1 MPTPTPG
8 ASEFDR
14 FGPWIDE
21 IATPDDVPPLYR
33 DHPLDL
39 AAATLVLKVPRN
51 IARRD
56 ATPDMDL
63 YDHLLALDAEGL
75 TVLSRRTAAGKQRGA
90 PVARGYDVRRV
101 PHGEVAAI
109 RDVVSLLDGRLS
121 IHTLDGAALTLR
133 YNGSARATV
142 TRLVTALRGAAGAQ
156 PAGAAG
162 AAMLAALAERPGIGV
177 RALDAGQV
185 DVALVNDVREI
196 VRHTPDLVAR
206 TCHGRVPLAPRRGGM
221 AGVVRRALHSLSPA
235 TLHGAVV
242 LADDTAVDVVG
253 RHDWI
258 VRGRAP
264 VHSLSR
270 LVLPVGALR
279 RVEVAAHETYPGVAV
294 VRLGAGFSTLE
305 IAVPEGSAAHGLLS
319 DAAARALVMTA

>member
-1 MPTPTPG
+1 MPTPAPG

-21 IATPDDVPPLYR
+21 VTTPDDVPPLYR

-39 AAATLVLKVPRN
+39 AAALLVLKVPRN

-56 ATPDMDL
+56 ATADMDL
-63 YDHLLALDAEGL
+63 YDHLIALDAEGL
-75 TVLSRRTAAGKQRGA
+75 TVLSRVATAKRRGA
-90 PVARGYDVRRV
+90 PVERGYDARRV
-101 PHGEVAAI
+101 AHGEVAAI

-133 YNGSARATV
+133 YNGSARANV
-142 TRLVTALRGAAGAQ
+142 TRLVTALRDAAGTR
-156 PAGAAG
+156 PPSAAG
-162 AAMLAALAERPGIGV
+162 AALLAALAERPAIGT

-196 VRHTPDLVAR
+196 VRHTPDLVVR
-206 TCHGRVPLAPRRGGM
+206 TCHGRVPLAPRPGG
-221 AGVVRRALHSLSPA
+221 AGGPVRRALHSLSPA
-235 TLHGAVV
+235 TLHGAVIG
-242 LADDTAVDVVG
+242 ADDAAVDVVG
-253 RHDWI
+253 RQEWI
-258 VRGRAP
+258 ARGRAP

-279 RVEVAAHETYPGVAV
+279 RVDVAAHETYPGVAV
-294 VRLGAGFSTLE
+294 VRFGAGASTLE

-319 DAAARALVMTA
+319 DAAARALVAAV

>member
-1 MPTPTPG
+1 MPTPAPG

-21 IATPDDVPPLYR
+21 VTTPDDVPPLYR

-39 AAATLVLKVPRN
+39 ADAALVLKVPRN

-63 YDHLLALDAEGL
+63 YDHLIALDGDGL
-75 TVLSRRTAAGKQRGA
+75 TVLSRRVAAAKRRA
-90 PVARGYDVRRV
+90 PVERGYDVRRV
-101 PHGEVAAI
+101 AHGEVAAI

-133 YNGSARATV
+133 YNGSGRATI
-142 TRLVTALRGAAGAQ
+142 TRLVTALRAAAGAQ
-156 PAGAAG
+156 APSVAGAAL
-162 AAMLAALAERPGIGV
+162 LAAVGEWPAIGP
-177 RALDAGQV
+177 RALDAGQS

-206 TCHGRVPLAPRRGGM
+206 TCHGRVPLTPRPGGA
-221 AGVVRRALHSLSPA
+221 AGLVRRVLHSLSPA

-242 LADDTAVDVVG
+242 VADDAAVDVVG
-253 RHDWI
+253 RHEWV

-279 RVEVAAHETYPGVAV
+279 RVDVAAHEAYPGVAV
-294 VRLGAGFSTLE
+294 VRFGAGASTLE
-305 IAVPEGSAAHGLLS
+305 IVVPEGSAAHGLLS
-319 DAAARALVMTA
+319 DAAARTLAATA

>member
-1 MPTPTPG
+1 MPTPAPG

-21 IATPDDVPPLYR
+21 VATPDDVPPLYR

-39 AAATLVLKVPRN
+39 PAATLVLKVPRD
-51 IARRD
+51 IPRRD

-63 YDHLLALDAEGL
+63 YDHLLVLDAEGL
-75 TVLSRRTAAGKQRGA
+75 TVLSRRIATAKRRGA
-90 PVARGYDVRRV
+90 PVERGYDVRRV
-101 PHGEVAAI
+101 AHGEVAAI

-121 IHTLDGAALTLR
+121 IHTLNGAALTLR
-133 YNGSARATV
+133 YNGSARANI
-142 TRLVTALRGAAGAQ
+142 TRLVTALRGAAGAR
-156 PAGAAG
+156 PASAAG
-162 AAMLAALAERPGIGV
+162 AALLAAAGERAAIGA
-177 RALDAGQV
+177 RALDAGQG

-206 TCHGRVPLAPRRGGM
+206 TCHGRLPLAPRPGGA
-221 AGVVRRALHSLSPA
+221 AGLLRRALHSLSPA
-235 TLHGAVV
+235 MLHGAVIG
-242 LADDTAVDVVG
+242 ADDAAVDVVG
-253 RHDWI
+253 RQEWV

-279 RVEVAAHETYPGVAV
+279 RVDVAAHETYPGVAV
-294 VRLGAGFSTLE
+294 VRFGAGASTLE

-319 DAAARALVMTA
+319 DAAARALATIA